1 MIQQKSF
8 HRGEIWMVDFGQPVG
23 HEQGLKRPAVI
34 ISKQEL
40 ADTAHIHGLLIAV
53 PGTSTVQINAKTKQT
68 RISCIKVEP
77 SESNGL
83 ANTTYFM
90 SEKLRS
96 FSIARLG
103 RRIGQLSHRDIKA
116 LEQCLC
122 LVMDLFA

>member
-8 HRGEIWMVDFGQPVG
+8 HRGEIWMVDFGQPIG

-40 ADTAHIHGLLIAV
+40 ADTAHIHGLLIVV
-53 PGTSTVQINAKTKQT
+53 PGTSTEQINPKTKQT
-68 RISCIKVEP
+68 RISCIRVDP
-77 SESNGL
+77 SASNGL
-83 ANTTYFM
+83 SNTTYFM

-96 FSIARLG
+96 TSISRLG
-103 RRIGQLSHRDIKA
+103 RRIGCLANKDVKA